1 MNRGSRDGTLHS
13 TLRRMERSVG
23 SSGPKSCQIRTGR
36 QRTEGNTI
44 QEIALLTLILFQ
56 SCKDTYRLSVSLEP
70 AGIGHAT
77 VERSLKKR
85 VLVEPNRR
93 ALVTLAKATPR

>member
-1 MNRGSRDGTLHS
+1 M
-13 TLRRMERSVG
+13 
-23 SSGPKSCQIRTGR
+23 TGR
-36 QRTEGNTI
+36 FIRLSAGWSVLSGAQVLKVARLGQAGSVLKGNTM

-93 ALVTLAKATPR
+93 ALVTSAKATPR